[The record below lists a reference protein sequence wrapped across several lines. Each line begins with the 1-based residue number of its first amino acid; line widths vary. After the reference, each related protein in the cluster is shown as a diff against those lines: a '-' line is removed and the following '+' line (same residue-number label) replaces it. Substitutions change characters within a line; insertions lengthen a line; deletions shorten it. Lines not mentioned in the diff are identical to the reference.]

1 MQARCERTPSASRQC
16 TGERDRCTSPPS
28 RAGRLPDA
36 EVRAAGVVATDRG
49 HSARVRADVARPG
62 LRDVKGAVGIR
73 AHAWD
78 GLDVDGGSLLLP
90 DVPEREARLTVTN
103 CNGVHQ

>member
-1 MQARCERTPSASRQC
+1 M
-16 TGERDRCTSPPS
+16 
-28 RAGRLPDA
+28 
-36 EVRAAGVVATDRG
+36 RAAGVVATDRG

-62 LRDVKGAVGIR
+62 LGDVKGAVGIR

-103 CNGVHQ
+103 CNGVNQ